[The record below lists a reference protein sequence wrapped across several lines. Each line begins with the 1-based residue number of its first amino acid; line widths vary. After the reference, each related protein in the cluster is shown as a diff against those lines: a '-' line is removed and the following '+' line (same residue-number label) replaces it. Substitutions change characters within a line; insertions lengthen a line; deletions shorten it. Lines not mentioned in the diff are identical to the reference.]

1 MDLVPVSCAVDIAC
15 LEDSVTGKSML
26 FLNLGMDLQDFI

>member
-1 MDLVPVSCAVDIAC
+1 MDLVPVSCAVDIFC
-15 LEDSVTGKSML
+15 LEDSMKGKFML